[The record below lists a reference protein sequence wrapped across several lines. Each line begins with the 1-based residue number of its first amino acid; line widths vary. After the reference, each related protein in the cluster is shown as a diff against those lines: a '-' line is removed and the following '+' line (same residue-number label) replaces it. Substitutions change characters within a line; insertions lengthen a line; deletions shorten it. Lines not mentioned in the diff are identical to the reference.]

1 MHRLGIRHAEVAV
14 ISDELIKKVACADV
28 DPANNNAIN
37 EADQS
42 VDFIKLKTLSLS
54 FQNIFKMEN
63 LETLRHLVKLQLDN
77 NVLQE
82 IDGIAHL
89 VQLEWLDL
97 SFNNISSI
105 KGLEKLVKLTDLS
118 LYNNCISKLESLDT
132 LKELQVLSIGNN
144 LLPSTEGLL
153 YLKCLDKLRVLNLSG
168 NPVCSDPEYRP

>member
-1 MHRLGIRHAEVAV
+1 MHRLGVRHAEVAV
-14 ISDELIKKVACADV
+14 ISDELIKKVACADL

-42 VDFIKLKTLSLS
+42 VDFIKLQTLSLS

-82 IDGIAHL
+82 IDGIGHL
-89 VQLEWLDL
+89 VHLEWLDL

-105 KGLEKLVKLTDLS
+105 KGLENLVKLTDLS
-118 LYNNCISKLESLDT
+118 LYNNCIAKLENLDT
-132 LKELQVLSIGNN
+132 LKELQVRGNDPSLS
-144 LLPSTEGLL
+144 
-153 YLKCLDKLRVLNLSG
+153 
-168 NPVCSDPEYRP
+168 CSCPLTSE